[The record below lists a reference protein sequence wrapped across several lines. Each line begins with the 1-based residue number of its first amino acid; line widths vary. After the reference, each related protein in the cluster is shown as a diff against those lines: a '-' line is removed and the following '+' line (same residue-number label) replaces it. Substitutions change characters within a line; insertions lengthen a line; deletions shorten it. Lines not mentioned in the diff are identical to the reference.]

1 MAEKTEI
8 QAALDASLAAKL
20 FDVNGVPHVVAPD
33 GYQLHDF
40 EQMLPSPRRLKG
52 KRDLRDVKSFIA
64 LYNEFK
70 TASSKLYGTVTPPK
84 FVGVLNDSAA
94 SAPGWADHRVE
105 YSCPL
110 TIEWQTWTGKNK
122 QPMSQVDFAQFIEDN
137 LPDLVEGAQMLEVSR
152 TLEATKK
159 VNFASGIRLSDGQNQ
174 FTYEE
179 EIQGAAAKGQMKV
192 PETFQLGIPVFEGG
206 DRYAVTAR
214 LRYRIDQGGRLVLW
228 YDLERPHKILED
240 AVKGVWTAI
249 EAGVATT
256 ILHAAV

>member
-1 MAEKTEI
+1 MADKTEI
-8 QAALDASLAAKL
+8 QTALDATLAAKL
-20 FDVNGVPHVVAPD
+20 FDVNHVPHVVVPV

-40 EQMLPSPRRLKG
+40 ESMMPSPRRLKG
-52 KRDLRDVKSFIA
+52 KRDLCDVKSFIA

-70 TASSKLYGTVTPPK
+70 TDSSKLYGMVTPPR
-84 FVGVLNDSAA
+84 FVGVLNDA
-94 SAPGWADHRVE
+94 SAGNPGWADHRVE

-110 TIEWQTWTGKNK
+110 TIEWQTWIAKNK

-152 TLEATKK
+152 SLEATKK

-179 EIQGAAAKGQMKV
+179 EIQGTAAKGQMKV
-192 PETFQLGIPVFEGG
+192 PETFGLGIPVFEGG

-214 LRYRIDQGGRLVLW
+214 LRYRIDQNGRLVLW

-240 AVKGVWTAI
+240 AVNGVWAEI
-249 EAGVATT
+249 AAGTETT